1 MKKRLSFDIKERM
14 VQLAGACFW
23 YWNSFHSFLES
34 SGVPRSLFQ
43 RYPKDAF
50 NKYDVMRNVLTVL
63 EENDRIDAINGLIS
77 NFYKLKGAVDR
88 DNLDNNRAIQLLEE
102 FRTSVG
108 DDPIESEIERRE
120 GEKRREDYKREVEIK
135 RSHQHRLGALNQR
148 FLDLFA
154 GAEMTPQQ
162 RGFALEALFFDLLHL
177 EEFECTKPYRTP
189 DREQID
195 GHFKYEKFDY
205 LVEAK
210 WISGPTKQKD
220 LSIFDGKIRGKA
232 QSTRGFCLAADGF
245 DENAVAK
252 FSGDAPRI
260 LLMAGEDLTLV
271 LNGTVTMHDVMRAK
285 VDAIVRHGIINHP
298 ARNIRGS
305 R

>member
-1 MKKRLSFDIKERM
+1 MKKRLSFDIKENM

-34 SGVPRSLFQ
+34 SGVPRSLHQ
-43 RYPKDAF
+43 RFPKDTY

-63 EENDRIDAINGLIS
+63 EESDRIDAINGLIS

-88 DNLDNNRAIQLLEE
+88 DNLDNDRAIELLED
-102 FRTSVG
+102 FRASVG

-120 GEKRREDYKREVEIK
+120 GEKRREGYKRDVESRK
-135 RSHQHRLGALNQR
+135 SYQQRLGALNQR

-154 GAEMTPQQ
+154 GTEMTPQQ
-162 RGFALEALFFDLLHL
+162 RGFALETLFFDLLHL

-189 DREQID
+189 DGEQID

-210 WISGPTKQKD
+210 WITGPTKQKD

-232 QSTRGFCLAADGF
+232 QSTRGLCLAADGF
-245 DENAVAK
+245 DDHAVAK

-260 LLMAGEDLTLV
+260 LLMTGEDLALV
-271 LNGTVTMHDVMRAK
+271 LNGTVTMHDLMKAK

-298 ARNIRGS
+298 ARDIRGG